1 MNVDFTHNK
10 FKCHPEYVRLVQRKT
25 PNSLQPRLPGCIMC
39 SGAPLRPHCAARLV
53 AQRYCTVWY
62 TDTLDQYCHP
72 SLWASNI
79 EWPSVQPKLIIIKFN
94 RFLYDNCDLISQ
106 QWDHGSDWCG
116 SLTQPSM
123 QQTSYYLYLVS
134 RARQSYIILTLILL
148 PFPPTCFRA
157 DN

>member
-1 MNVDFTHNK
+1 MSVSCKGKLRT
-10 FKCHPEYVRLVQRKT
+10 R
-25 PNSLQPRLPGCIMC
+25 C
-39 SGAPLRPHCAARLV
+39 SRVCPAVLCVPARRSARTSAARLV

-62 TDTLDQYCHP
+62 TDTLDQYCHA
-72 SLWASNI
+72 SFWASNI
-79 EWPSVQPKLIIIKFN
+79 DWLSVQPKLIIIKFN

-134 RARQSYIILTLILL
+134 RARQSFIILILILL